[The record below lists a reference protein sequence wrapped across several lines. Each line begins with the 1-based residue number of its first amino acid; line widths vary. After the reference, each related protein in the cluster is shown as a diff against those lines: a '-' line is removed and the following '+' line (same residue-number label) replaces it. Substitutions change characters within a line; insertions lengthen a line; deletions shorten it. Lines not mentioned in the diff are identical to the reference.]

1 MSVIDCL
8 AADIMIRT
16 NVVVAGSKR
25 KSDGSFPADRSKA
38 SLYGN
43 FVAASSASNETSS
56 KSDHNETTS
65 NEASSKCE
73 DEPPG

>member
-25 KSDGSFPADRSKA
+25 KSDGSFPGDRSKV

-43 FVAASSASNETSS
+43 FVAASNETSS
-56 KSDHNETTS
+56 KSDSNET
-65 NEASSKCE
+65 SSKCE